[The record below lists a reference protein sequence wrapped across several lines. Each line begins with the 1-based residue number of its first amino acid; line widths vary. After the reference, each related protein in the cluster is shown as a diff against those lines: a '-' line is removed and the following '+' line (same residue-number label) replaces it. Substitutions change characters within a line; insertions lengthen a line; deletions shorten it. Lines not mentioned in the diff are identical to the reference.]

1 MSYNITHYD
10 FFLSLINVYLKLI
23 PEHTCIAYKSA
34 KNYDFHFLFKC
45 IIEVVQI
52 GLLSLS
58 RKLFVK
64 VLS

>member
-1 MSYNITHYD
+1 MSYNIIHYD

-34 KNYDFHFLFKC
+34 KITIFIFCSNVS
-45 IIEVVQI
+45 IEVVQI

-58 RKLFVK
+58 KKLFVK